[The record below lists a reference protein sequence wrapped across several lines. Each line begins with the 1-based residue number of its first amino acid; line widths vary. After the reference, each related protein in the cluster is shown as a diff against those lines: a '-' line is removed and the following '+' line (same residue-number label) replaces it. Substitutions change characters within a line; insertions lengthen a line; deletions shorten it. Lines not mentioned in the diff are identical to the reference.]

1 MSLKVKISSKEQRTV
16 EQITEHYLIEKQ
28 LAQKLLNSTVEQRQK
43 EHLYTKLYDELY
55 QKVPHH
61 SQLTRQVTD
70 ESKSIWKKHL
80 KVITEFLTPQTVFL
94 EVGPGRCDFSREV
107 SRYVQK
113 VYAVDVSPELT
124 QDLQLPGNVE
134 VIISDGC
141 TIPVPE
147 ESIDLIYSHQL
158 MEHLHPDD
166 AIAQLEN
173 IYKALKS
180 GGLYVCITP
189 HALSGPH
196 DISKYFDE
204 VATGFHLKE
213 YRISELTKL
222 FHAAGFSQVFLRKI
236 SSKFTLQIPLILP
249 VRLLIEALE
258 KLLGYLP
265 YSQRRWIAEKSLI
278 FRTITLVGV
287 R

>member
-1 MSLKVKISSKEQRTV
+1 MSLKIKIPLKEQRTL

-28 LAQKLLNSTVEQRQK
+28 LAQKLLSSTIEQRQQ
-43 EHLYTKLYDELY
+43 EHLYTQLYDELF

-61 SQLTRQVTD
+61 SLLTRKVT
-70 ESKSIWKKHL
+70 EENQSIWQNQL
-80 KVITEFLTPQTVFL
+80 KIITEFLTPQTVFL

-107 SRYVQK
+107 SKLVQK

-124 QDLQLPGNVE
+124 KDLQLPDNVE

-141 TIPVPE
+141 TIPVPDQ
-147 ESIDLIYSHQL
+147 SIDLIYSNQL

-173 IYKALKS
+173 ICKALKP
-180 GGLYVCITP
+180 GGRYVCITP

-213 YRISELTKL
+213 YKISELAKL
-222 FHAAGFSQVFLRKI
+222 FRAAGFSKVFLRKV
-236 SSKFTLQIPLILP
+236 SSKLTLQIPLIFP
-249 VRLLIEALE
+249 VQWMIEIAE
-258 KLLGYLP
+258 SLLGFLP
-265 YSQRRWIAEKSLI
+265 YNQRRLIAEKSLI
-278 FRTITLVGV
+278 FRSITLVGV